1 MKLEHARTPFTGV
14 SQLVEEETGCLA
26 VGRAPPRS
34 GRPQCPRLVEK
45 LLVPQEVDAVA
56 EVHERG
62 GRALEPGVNGRSDL
76 WRARWPAL
84 LRLALQGLKVG
95 ADYRAREVLGHQVS
109 GIGGPDDLVERE
121 MTSPQPLL
129 DPQLTHR

>member
-1 MKLEHARTPFTGV
+1 M
-14 SQLVEEETGCLA
+14 
-26 VGRAPPRS
+26 
-34 GRPQCPRLVEK
+34 
-45 LLVPQEVDAVA
+45 
-56 EVHERG
+56 
-62 GRALEPGVNGRSDL
+62 LEPGVNGRSDL

-95 ADYRAREVLGHQVS
+95 ADYRAREVLGHQVG